1 MDQMDGTGSL
11 SSELTVEQL
20 VRGVLTLEQGQAKK
34 VFKTLQDGLENLVA
48 QNLIPTSV
56 AKQFRQLRAKILKEG
71 EKKMIFDRLN
81 FDGCEAE
88 YEDKNRDFFGTLFGV
103 NEISYERRSCDGDT
117 YYDLL
122 WVNRGTED
130 ENCIPIPVFL
140 QIIGH
145 GEVDGYAAVVDLLK
159 EGGFSTEVDH
169 GSCLPDEI
177 VGDAEAIK
185 KYLLENPG
193 AFCEEHLLPEMA
205 DDKEFVLGLIEKRVE
220 ALNSHMCFISERLKG
235 DKDVALAAISLAT
248 NNYVGITPELQKDSD
263 VIEAMFEHEEG
274 PHWLIAGSKEVLDSL
289 DIMSRAV
296 RQQPD
301 MLNVA
306 CPSCDYLKKNTRL
319 MVEAIGASDKPQ
331 IILHYYQDL
340 SAEQR
345 RDPEIQKVMEEKR
358 GKFGNREVSVP
369 NPDCWE
375 KGISQFMCIQKTLKH
390 ALDAVGKS

>member
-34 VFKTLQDGLENLVA
+34 VFKSLQDGLENLVA

-71 EKKMIFDRLN
+71 EEKMIFSKLN

-103 NEISYERRSCDGDT
+103 NEVVYERRSMDKDT

-130 ENCIPIPVFL
+130 ENCIPVPVFL

-145 GEVDGYAAVVDLLK
+145 EAVDNYTAVVNLLK
-159 EGGFSTEVDH
+159 EVGVSTKVDH
-169 GSCLPDEI
+169 GVAIPDEI

-185 KYLLENPG
+185 KYLLENPE
-193 AFCEEHLLPEMA
+193 AFCEEHLLSEMA
-205 DDKEFVLGLIEKRVE
+205 DNKEFVLGLIEKRVK
-220 ALNSHMCFISERLKG
+220 ALNSHMCFVSDRLKG
-235 DKDVALAAISLAT
+235 DKDVALAAIKLAT

-263 VIEAMFEHEEG
+263 VIEAMFEHDPSWLTAG
-274 PHWLIAGSKEVLDSL
+274 PKEVLDNL

-296 RQQPD
+296 RQEPD

-306 CPSCDYLKKNTRL
+306 CSQCDYLKKNTEL
-319 MVEAIGASDKPQ
+319 MVEALRACSDPQ

-345 RDPEIQKVMEEKR
+345 KDPEIKRVMEEKKN
-358 GKFGNREVSVP
+358 KFGHRDVSVH
-369 NPDCWE
+369 NPDR
-375 KGISQFMCIQKTLKH
+375 GSRYMCVQITLGH
-390 ALDAVGKS
+390 ALDAAEL